1 MSNRN
6 TGCPTETVPMSDIM
20 SSKKKNTA
28 LTEVPMFACWAVS
41 SFRERLEHK
50 ETSGVSSIFKNDNVK
65 TTS

>member
-1 MSNRN
+1 
-6 TGCPTETVPMSDIM
+6 MSDIM